1 MPFGNDFINL
11 GDKKRDQ
18 KRHELSRFRILI
30 VDEMSMVKADML
42 YQLNLRL
49 KEIKQNDK
57 DFGGLMQL
65 RAVQA
70 RYIFQTPK
78 NEKFALSHV
87 VRSLWENL
95 KVVELRHNHIQG
107 EDGEYADILNRIRFG
122 KHTEKDIELLRS
134 RNSSSLPVEAVHLF
148 GTNAEVNRFNEQR
161 LNEIEGE
168 VIELTAINIH
178 PMIISYQPHINKDGS
193 INDTPLLSVFKLK
206 ENSRVMITYNVDLS
220 DGIVNGSLG
229 TVREFVYHGPENSVQ
244 AILIEFDDTE
254 TGRKARQCANR
265 QDSLTSVTRISFEY
279 TVGRKR
285 VQNSTK
291 VKVIQFPLKLA

>member
-11 GDKKRDQ
+11 GDKKHYQ

-57 DFGGLMQL
+57 DFGRLAVLLFGDLMQL
-65 RAVQA
+65 RPVQA
-70 RYIFQTPK
+70 RYIFQAPK

-87 VRSLWENL
+87 VRSLWENF
-95 KVVELRHNHIQG
+95 KVVELRHNHRQG

-148 GTNAEVNRFNEQR
+148 STN
-161 LNEIEGE
+161 GG
-168 VIELTAINIH
+168 
-178 PMIISYQPHINKDGS
+178 K
-193 INDTPLLSVFKLK
+193 
-206 ENSRVMITYNVDLS
+206 
-220 DGIVNGSLG
+220 
-229 TVREFVYHGPENSVQ
+229 
-244 AILIEFDDTE
+244 
-254 TGRKARQCANR
+254 
-265 QDSLTSVTRISFEY
+265 
-279 TVGRKR
+279 
-285 VQNSTK
+285 
-291 VKVIQFPLKLA
+291 